1 MPGSEN
7 EMNVMTGGGNEELR
21 GELQSL
27 RTLISAALVL
37 LIVFCVCIDLYL
49 SMRVR
54 DEKAG
59 ANQIALAAHN
69 YGLGA
74 GEFWSKLLE
83 YSKTHPDFHPII
95 DKWKANITVNTN
107 GPPPKAK

>member
-7 EMNVMTGGGNEELR
+7 EINAMTDGGNEELR
-21 GELQSL
+21 SELQSL

-37 LIVFCVCIDLYL
+37 LIVFSVCLDLYL

-59 ANQIALAAHN
+59 ANQIAMAAQN
-69 YGLGA
+69 YGIGA
-74 GEFWSKLLE
+74 GELWSRLVE

-95 DKWKANITVNTN
+95 DKWKSHITVNTN
-107 GPPPKAK
+107 NPPPRAK